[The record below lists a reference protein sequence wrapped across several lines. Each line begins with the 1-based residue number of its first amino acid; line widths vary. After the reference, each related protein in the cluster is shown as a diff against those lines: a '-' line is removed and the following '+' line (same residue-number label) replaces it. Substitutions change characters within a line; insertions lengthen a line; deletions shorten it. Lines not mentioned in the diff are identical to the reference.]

1 MSSED
6 KLMVERL
13 DVDNYATWSVRMRAL
28 LTIKG
33 VWSAV
38 TGPSTDPQAD
48 QKALAL
54 IALHVKDH
62 HLTTVGESTTARGAW
77 ETLKNI
83 YESKTNARK
92 LLLRKELTQ
101 LKKGPAE
108 PITKYVAR
116 AKEIQSQLRAAGHTV
131 ADQDLAFS
139 VLAGLPASY
148 NTISTVLTNS
158 DRELKIDEILPK
170 LQQQEQMMQPESDA
184 EAALIAKRRGSFGK
198 KATSHFGYNKPMEKQ
213 NETRKCAYCKRV
225 GHLIANCWQR
235 KRDEAKSGSSAQ
247 LKTNGQ
253 LGAIALSAGYCTN
266 GISGMAETSVLAAT
280 DSTYRWVLDSGASRH
295 ITADQSI
302 LLNARRITEPITIT
316 FGNGEASTATHVG
329 DVMLRTSAS
338 AFLLKDVLHVPSAS
352 ENLLSVH
359 SATKKGVEFK
369 FGPTKCDI
377 SLNGQ
382 LVANAP
388 CTDDIIYYLSGN
400 CERSKSVAS
409 ALTSAAT
416 QETPQLWH
424 ERFGH
429 LGYENLAQ
437 LQAGLT

>member
-6 KLMVERL
+6 KLVVERL

-33 VWSAV
+33 VWTAV
-38 TGPSTDPQAD
+38 TGTSTNPQEDA
-48 QKALAL
+48 KALAL

-77 ETLKNI
+77 EMLKNI

-108 PITKYVAR
+108 PITKYVGR

-198 KATSHFGYNKPMEKQ
+198 KAASQFDNGKPMKRQ
-213 NETRKCAYCKRV
+213 KETRKCNYCKKV
-225 GHLIANCWQR
+225 GHLYANCWQR
-235 KRDEAKSGSSAQ
+235 KRDEEAQHSSGAHS
-247 LKTNGQ
+247 KMNGQ
-253 LGAIALSAGYCTN
+253 LGAIALSAYG
-266 GISGMAETSVLAAT
+266 GMNSIAETSALTAT
-280 DSTYRWVLDSGASRH
+280 DNTYRWVLDSGASRH

-302 LLNARRITEPITIT
+302 LLNARRITEPVTIT

-329 DVMLRTSAS
+329 DVLLRTPET
-338 AFLLKDVLHVPSAS
+338 AFVLRDVLHVPGAS
-352 ENLLSVH
+352 ENRCTAQLRKAWSSSLDLP
-359 SATKKGVEFK
+359 SAT
-369 FGPTKCDI
+369 
-377 SLNGQ
+377 
-382 LVANAP
+382 
-388 CTDDIIYYLSGN
+388 Y
-400 CERSKSVAS
+400 R
-409 ALTSAAT
+409 
-416 QETPQLWH
+416 
-424 ERFGH
+424 
-429 LGYENLAQ
+429 
-437 LQAGLT
+437 